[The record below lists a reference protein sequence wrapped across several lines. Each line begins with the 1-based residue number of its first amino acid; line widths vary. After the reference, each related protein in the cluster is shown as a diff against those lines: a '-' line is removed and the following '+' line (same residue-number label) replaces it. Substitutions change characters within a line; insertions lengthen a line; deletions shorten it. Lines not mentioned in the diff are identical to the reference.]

1 MNQLTFVAS
10 AVFAVYTTR
19 YGLGARD
26 LELSSPLYQIR
37 AAEYMVYW
45 EVLYLISSS
54 MTKCAIGFTCMR
66 LDTRKRFVI
75 PASISMSVIVVVAV
89 LALVYIF
96 ASCRPLAATWNASL

>member
-1 MNQLTFVAS
+1 MVF
-10 AVFAVYTTR
+10 AVFATR

-26 LELSSPLYQIR
+26 LNLSSPLYQIR
-37 AAEYMVYW
+37 AAEYVMYW

-54 MTKCAIGFTCMR
+54 MTKCAIGFACMR

-75 PASISMSVIVVVAV
+75 PAAINMSVMVVVAV
-89 LALVYIF
+89 LALIYIF